1 MNKDYGMQRLVA
13 LGGVWCLDR
22 VAKTKGL
29 PIPCCPKCGASAKAT
44 FEHQVW
50 ECPWTKAL
58 DDPRIQATDGL
69 CSEAKAGFERQAGFW
84 MRGLVP
90 WDWTF
95 GRVAEHALNS
105 KTRIFGPW
113 SNGVWVLPDQAIAAT
128 DGSGGEHS
136 ADPRLRRV
144 GWGAVVSTAYAVW
157 PIAWASGGVQG
168 TQTVPRA
175 ELQAL
180 VWLAQNT
187 SGTVDVAIDAAYVVK
202 GVAKG
207 PRFVHDNH
215 MDLWSALWSAMRN
228 RVGKINAFWT
238 KAHCSLD
245 QLEQGLAITWA
256 FVLNHV
262 ADQLAD
268 EAAEK
273 AQLPAAVVDI
283 VRWIDARASKVQS
296 RLLAASMLWLPDNP
310 DTEVAPVPDSPLQVS
325 KTAVV
330 QDLIGLSDHC
340 VVKKA
345 VVLWCSKCNTSI
357 ASSRPVE
364 TIRKWLAITCNKKD
378 YAHHPELGKF
388 VMHCSHVPSTY
399 RGVHFCASCGGWK
412 VHKSVKLGKE
422 CPGKPTA
429 AGKVF

>member
-1 MNKDYGMQRLVA
+1 DSDSWKPKGAAGSKENLPSPSDGSDGGLSESSQGSVKSGSSMSSAQSSMAPPAGEPLVRR
-13 LGGVWCLDR
+13 GSR
-22 VAKTKGL
+22 AKTLGSADNKAL
-29 PIPCCPKCGASAKAT
+29 ASDIAAKLGVRKVRSAWPRSAT

-58 DDPRIQATDGL
+58 DDPRIQATNGL

-238 KAHCSLD
+238 KSHCSLD

-310 DTEVAPVPDSPLQVS
+310 DTEVAPVPDSPLQ
-325 KTAVV
+325 A
-330 QDLIGLSDHC
+330 
-340 VVKKA
+340 
-345 VVLWCSKCNTSI
+345 
-357 ASSRPVE
+357 
-364 TIRKWLAITCNKKD
+364 
-378 YAHHPELGKF
+378 
-388 VMHCSHVPSTY
+388 
-399 RGVHFCASCGGWK
+399 
-412 VHKSVKLGKE
+412 
-422 CPGKPTA
+422 
-429 AGKVF
+429 